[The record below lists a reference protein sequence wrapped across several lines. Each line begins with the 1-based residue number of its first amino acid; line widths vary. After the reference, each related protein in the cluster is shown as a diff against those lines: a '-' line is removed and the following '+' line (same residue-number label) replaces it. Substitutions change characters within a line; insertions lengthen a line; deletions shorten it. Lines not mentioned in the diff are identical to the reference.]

1 MKFNFFPMVLDL
13 HGYDVNSAIA
23 AILNALYEFKQDE
36 YNNYFDIIVGI
47 GSGIIR
53 QITEDL
59 LDKEGYYWKNIGN
72 NLAKI
77 RVFKKI

>member
-13 HGYDVNSAIA
+13 HGYDVNSATA
-23 AILNALYEFKQDE
+23 AILNALYEFEQDE

-59 LDKEGYYWKNIGN
+59 LDKEGYLSLIH
-72 NLAKI
+72 I
-77 RVFKKI
+77 

>member
-13 HGYDVNSAIA
+13 HGYDVNSATA
-23 AILNALYEFKQDE
+23 AILNALYEFEQDE

-53 QITEDL
+53 QIAEDL